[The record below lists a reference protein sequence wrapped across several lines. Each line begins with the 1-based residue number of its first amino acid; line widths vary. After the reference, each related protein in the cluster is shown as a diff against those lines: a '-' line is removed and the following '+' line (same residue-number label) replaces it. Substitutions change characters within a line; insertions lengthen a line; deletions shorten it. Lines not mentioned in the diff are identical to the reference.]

1 MYRNEAFTESLYADL
16 SGVSLDSVFGM
27 TELKKQLKQIAESVV
42 SDELSRALGIT
53 PSRIILMKSGE
64 RNSTL
69 YYARA
74 LCGELAKR
82 SFSIIMLTPQIFL
95 TGSYADFETKLTKAL
110 NEVIISSPCAVI
122 CSEVDMFC
130 PGNDSASIEERLRA
144 QLFTELLSELFT
156 SGAKFIFIALTSDAG
171 KVDRE
176 FLSML
181 DETVDIP
188 APDKEAR
195 KAYILD
201 KLKCVNCTDDA
212 AEYLAKQSEGD
223 CFAKIDK
230 LCEHAKL
237 AVYKNML
244 AGANGDV
251 GKAVQNAAERNAVLT
266 LELVKT
272 AE

>member
-1 MYRNEAFTESLYADL
+1 MYRNETFTEALYADL
-16 SGVSLDSVFGM
+16 SGVNLDSVFGM
-27 TELKKQLKQIAESVV
+27 AELKKQLKQIAESVV
-42 SDELSRALGIT
+42 SDDLSRALGIA
-53 PSRIILMKSGE
+53 PSKIILMKSGE
-64 RNSTL
+64 RNSAL

-82 SFSIIMLTPQIFL
+82 SFSTIMLMPQSFL
-95 TGSYADFETKLTKAL
+95 TGSYSDFETKLTKAL

-122 CSEVDMFC
+122 CSDVDMFC
-130 PGNDSASIEERLRA
+130 PGNDSSSIAERLRTR
-144 QLFTELLSELFT
+144 LFTDLLSELCT

-171 KVDRE
+171 KVERE
-176 FLSML
+176 FLAML
-181 DETVDIP
+181 DETIDIP

-201 KLKCVNCTDDA
+201 KLKCVNCTADA
-212 AEYLAKQSEGD
+212 AEYFANQSEGD

-251 GKAVQNAAERNAVLT
+251 GKAAQNAAERNAVLT